1 MKRFGAVLLAALLLL
16 GLPSCGTGETSTPAD
31 ASAAAQK
38 STPTPEISADA
49 SALTAGCEEFSGVFS
64 PFFAE
69 TTVDRDAAELTQLR
83 LLPNERSGMVL
94 LHSTEG
100 EAVSYNETEYTYYGP
115 ADLTIAEQADGTVW
129 YDISLRDDICFS
141 DGTAL
146 TIDDLIFSLYV
157 LCDTSYDGLNQLGTL
172 PIQGLDTYRSG
183 GAASISGIQRM
194 GDYSLRIIIEQ
205 VDQRTLYTLSEVC
218 IAPLHYY
225 GDAAAYDYANEQF
238 GFTKGDLS
246 IIRTKNDA
254 PLGAGPYRFTSY
266 AGGTI
271 TYTANEHYYRGTPAT
286 AVLRLYGLSTMEQL
300 TWPDKVRTGELSIS
314 YFDSGRGLMDA
325 VFEQAVG
332 NELTRQYV
340 YDTGGVSYEYIGIDP
355 ERVCVDSE
363 HDSDA
368 SKSLRRGL
376 AVILAACRMT
386 GLEQA
391 RQLGLDNLYAIADYP
406 ISATTWLVPGKD
418 DASYRTAYDATD
430 LTTAKQIALSCFD
443 NAGYIVSDEAV
454 IAAPEEASCSFE
466 VRVMAYPDGEDGKTV
481 CDPVYLTLL
490 EAQSVF
496 AELGITLD
504 VVNTYAL
511 DNPFPQRGDS
521 DMWASVW
528 SQVDITGWSQEYGVQ
543 PPLYTFVDPGIQ
555 LNAVYASN
563 GGANRYGF
571 SDPELEEMLTEAN
584 AATDLN
590 VRKELY
596 QNCLERVIDWA
607 VEVPLYQSQGSVVFN
622 NELIDATTFPADL
635 TASYSWLR
643 EVEHI
648 SLN

>member
-1 MKRFGAVLLAALLLL
+1 MKLTIENLEKSYGRTKALAGFSYEFTPGIYGILGANGAGKSTLFGLLTDTLRRQSGQILWDGTDILKLGRNYRAKVGYMPQAQGYYPQMSAREFLYYMGEVKGLPRAARKTEAERLLKAVDLWDVADRKLGQFSGGMRQRALLAQAMLGDPELLILDEPTAGVDPRERIRIRGFIAGLARERIVLLATHVVTDVE
-16 GLPSCGTGETSTPAD
+16 CIAD
-31 ASAAAQK
+31 Q
-38 STPTPEISADA
+38 
-49 SALTAGCEEFSGVFS
+49 
-64 PFFAE
+64 
-69 TTVDRDAAELTQLR
+69 
-83 LLPNERSGMVL
+83 VL
-94 LHSTEG
+94 LM
-100 EAVSYNETEYTYYGP
+100 N
-115 ADLTIAEQADGTVW
+115 
-129 YDISLRDDICFS
+129 
-141 DGTAL
+141 
-146 TIDDLIFSLYV
+146 
-157 LCDTSYDGLNQLGTL
+157 
-172 PIQGLDTYRSG
+172 
-183 GAASISGIQRM
+183 
-194 GDYSLRIIIEQ
+194 
-205 VDQRTLYTLSEVC
+205 
-218 IAPLHYY
+218 
-225 GDAAAYDYANEQF
+225 
-238 GFTKGDLS
+238 K
-246 IIRTKNDA
+246 
-254 PLGAGPYRFTSY
+254 
-266 AGGTI
+266 
-271 TYTANEHYYRGTPAT
+271 
-286 AVLRLYGLSTMEQL
+286 
-300 TWPDKVRTGELSIS
+300 GELLKADRPESLIAS
-314 YFDSGRGLMDA
+314 MDDTL
-325 VFEQAVG
+325 EQAVG
-332 NELTRQYV
+332 NELTRQLV
-340 YDTGGVSYEYIGIDP
+340 YEAGSSNYEYIGIDP
-355 ERVCVDSE
+355 ERVCVGGAP
-363 HDSDA
+363 DSDA

-584 AATDLN
+584 ATTDLN

-596 QNCLERVIDWA
+596 QDCLERIIDWA
-607 VEVPLYQSQGSVVFN
+607 VEVPLYQSQGAVVFN